1 MRELAGPWRSTVWL
15 YAALVGL
22 AHFWLGGAGLMEL
35 VAREGFG
42 AGRWTQDV
50 FPVLEP
56 LQLRGF
62 HLTALLPLI
71 FLLYPALPGRSPQRR
86 PSLPDLV
93 LAALSAAPS
102 LAFLVHAQQINARM
116 EFIDPLTP
124 VEWWLGLAAIL
135 TLLEAIRRAVAPIL
149 AGIVVGSLI
158 YMYVGQWMPGVLN
171 TRPFDVAMIIETA
184 YIVPIVGGIFGPL
197 TGIVAGTIAMFILF
211 GAFVQGSG
219 TGRLFSNFG
228 AAVAGR
234 FAGGPAKV
242 AVITSG
248 TFGMM
253 SGSTV
258 SNVATTGSITIPMMK
273 RLGYPAAVAG
283 GIEAAASTGGA
294 IMPPVM
300 GAAAFVMAEI
310 TSIPYGDII
319 LAAAIGAVLY
329 FFAIFVSVHFEAK
342 RLGLAAMDPETI
354 PGWRVVARDAHLVV
368 PIAVL
373 VWLLV
378 ARWSGNFAAFAATV
392 LMMVCAALRPHTRM
406 GLRAIGDAFASAT
419 QTMAV
424 LAAAVAGAGIITS
437 ALTVT
442 GLVVAFGG
450 IVKGLAGGSLA
461 LLCVLLMLTALILG
475 MGVPTTPA
483 YIITAALGSP
493 VLQEYGVDLLAAHL
507 FMFYFAVLADAT
519 PPVAVASYAAAAI
532 AGANPM
538 ATGVQA
544 LRFALAGFVVG
555 YAFIYD
561 QGILLRGGLV
571 TIVEDTVT
579 LIAALTLAGAAFGG
593 FLRAPLAAWARAV
606 ALACGL
612 GAAFGH
618 TVSDHAR
625 LGFVLV
631 VLAVFWLVPGPF
643 SAREA
648 RHAGSG

>member
-1 MRELAGPWRSTVWL
+1 MRALAGPWRQVLGL
-15 YAALVGL
+15 YAALVGF

-35 VAREGFG
+35 VARQGFG
-42 AGRWTQDV
+42 AGRWTRDV

-62 HLTALLPLI
+62 HLLALLPLI
-71 FLLYPALPGRSPQRR
+71 FLIYPARPGRSPASR
-86 PSLPDLV
+86 PSPPDLA
-93 LAALSAAPS
+93 LAALAAAACLHF
-102 LAFLVHAQQINARM
+102 LAHAQQINARM
-116 EFIDPLTP
+116 EFIDPLTER
-124 VEWWLGLAAIL
+124 EWWLGVIAVV

-149 AGIVVGSLI
+149 AGIVVASLL
-158 YMYVGQWMPGVLN
+158 YMHLGHWLPGVLN
-171 TRPFDVAMIIETA
+171 TRPFSVAMIIETV

-248 TFGMM
+248 LFGTM

-273 RLGYPAAVAG
+273 RLGYAPAVAG

-300 GAAAFVMAEI
+300 GAAAFVMSEI
-310 TSIPYGDII
+310 TGIPYGDII
-319 LAAAIGAVLY
+319 VAAAIGAVLY

-342 RLGLAAMDPETI
+342 RLGLAAMEAEAI
-354 PGWRVVARDAHLVV
+354 PSWRVVARDAHLIL

-373 VWLLV
+373 AWLLV
-378 ARWSGNFAAFAATV
+378 ERWSGNFAAFAATV
-392 LMMVCAALRPHTRM
+392 LMMLCAALRSHTRM
-406 GLRAIGDAFASAT
+406 GRRAIMDAFGTAA

-442 GLVVAFGG
+442 GLAVAFGG

-461 LLCVLLMLTALILG
+461 LLCLLLMLTALILG

-493 VLQEYGVDLLAAHL
+493 VLRDYGVDLLAAHL

-538 ATGVQA
+538 ATAVQA

-561 QGILLRGGLV
+561 QGIIWRGGTITIIGDTLTLV
-571 TIVEDTVT
+571 
-579 LIAALTLAGAAFGG
+579 AALTLVGAAFGG
-593 FLRAPLAAWARAV
+593 FLRRPLSGVGRAI
-606 ALACGL
+606 ALASGL

-618 TVSDHAR
+618 MVSDHVR
-625 LGFVLV
+625 LAFSVA
-631 VLAVFWLVPGPF
+631 VLALFWFAPRLF
-643 SAREA
+643 ARRA
-648 RHAGSG
+648 HRHA

>member
-1 MRELAGPWRSTVWL
+1 MRELAGAWRPLIAL
-15 YAALVGL
+15 YAALVGF

-35 VAREGFG
+35 VAREAFG

-62 HLTALLPLI
+62 HLLALLPLI
-71 FLLYPALPGRSPQRR
+71 FLIYPARPGASPARR

-93 LAALSAAPS
+93 LAALSAAAS
-102 LAFLVHAQQINARM
+102 LYFLAHAQQINARM
-116 EFIDPLTP
+116 EFIDPLTGL
-124 VEWWLGLAAIL
+124 EWWLGVVAVV
-135 TLLEAIRRAVAPIL
+135 TLLEAVRRAVAPIL
-149 AGIVVGSLI
+149 AGIVIISLI
-158 YMYVGQWMPGVLN
+158 YMYVGQWMPGVFN
-171 TRPFDVAMIIETA
+171 TRPFSVAMIIETV

-248 TFGMM
+248 LFGTM

-258 SNVATTGSITIPMMK
+258 SNVATTGAITIPMMK
-273 RLGYPAAVAG
+273 RLGYAPAVAG

-300 GAAAFVMAEI
+300 GAAAFVMSEI
-310 TSIPYGDII
+310 TNIPYGDII
-319 LAAAIGAVLY
+319 VAAAIGAVLY

-342 RLGLAAMDPETI
+342 RLGLAAMEPDTI
-354 PGWRVVARDAHLVV
+354 PPWRVVGRDSHLIL

-378 ARWSGNFAAFAATV
+378 ERWSGNFAAFAATV
-392 LMMVCAALRPHTRM
+392 LMMVCASLRSHTRM
-406 GLRAIGDAFASAT
+406 GPGAIIDAFGNAAR
-419 QTMAV
+419 TMAV

-538 ATGVQA
+538 AAAVQA

-561 QGILLRGGLV
+561 PGIMLRDGIV
-571 TIVEDTVT
+571 TIIEDTVT
-579 LIAALTLAGAAFGG
+579 LLAALTLVGAAFGG
-593 FLRAPLAAWARAV
+593 FFRTRLSGPARV
-606 ALACGL
+606 LALACGL

-618 TVSDHAR
+618 VFSDHAR
-625 LGFVLV
+625 LVF
-631 VLAVFWLVPGPF
+631 VLAVLLLFWLLPRLF
-643 SAREA
+643 AAREV
-648 RHAGSG
+648 RHA

>member
-1 MRELAGPWRSTVWL
+1 
-15 YAALVGL
+15 
-22 AHFWLGGAGLMEL
+22 
-35 VAREGFG
+35 
-42 AGRWTQDV
+42 
-50 FPVLEP
+50 
-56 LQLRGF
+56 
-62 HLTALLPLI
+62 
-71 FLLYPALPGRSPQRR
+71 
-86 PSLPDLV
+86 
-93 LAALSAAPS
+93 
-102 LAFLVHAQQINARM
+102 
-116 EFIDPLTP
+116 
-124 VEWWLGLAAIL
+124 
-135 TLLEAIRRAVAPIL
+135 LLEAIRRAVAPIL
-149 AGIVVGSLI
+149 AAVVIVSLL
-158 YMYVGQWMPGVLN
+158 YMYAGQWMPGVLN
-171 TRPFDVAMIIETA
+171 TRPFSVAMIIETV

-211 GAFVQGSG
+211 GTFVQSSG

-228 AAVAGR
+228 SAVAGR

-242 AVITSG
+242 SVITSG
-248 TFGMM
+248 LFGTM

-273 RLGYPAAVAG
+273 RLGYAPAVAG

-300 GAAAFVMAEI
+300 GAAAFVMSEI
-310 TSIPYGDII
+310 TNIPYGDII
-319 LAAAIGAVLY
+319 VAAAIGAVLY

-342 RLGLAAMDPETI
+342 RLGLAAMEPDAI
-354 PGWRVVARDAHLVV
+354 PPWRVVGRDAHLIL
-368 PIAVL
+368 PIMLL

-378 ARWSGNFAAFAATV
+378 ERWSGNFAAFAATV
-392 LMMVCAALRPHTRM
+392 LMMACASLRAHTRM
-406 GLRAIGDAFASAT
+406 GPRAIIDAFGNAAR
-419 QTMAV
+419 TMAV
-424 LAAAVAGAGIITS
+424 LAAAVAGAGIITA

-461 LLCVLLMLTALILG
+461 LLCLLLMLTALILG

-493 VLQEYGVDLLAAHL
+493 VLQEYGVDLLPAHL

-538 ATGVQA
+538 ATAVQA

-561 QGILLRGGLV
+561 QGILWRGGVLTV
-571 TIVEDTVT
+571 VEET
-579 LIAALTLAGAAFGG
+579 LILISALTLVGAAFGG
-593 FLRAPLAAWARAV
+593 YLRTRLSGPARVV
-606 ALACGL
+606 ALASGL
-612 GAAFGH
+612 VAAFGH
-618 TVSDHAR
+618 MASDHVR

-631 VLAVFWLVPGPF
+631 VLALFWCVPRLF
-643 SAREA
+643 ARREV
-648 RHAGSG
+648 RHA